1 MWIWNGSFEVLNVT
15 GYLDFCPTLPKYFR
29 PTLSHIEMEITQL
42 NGVAK
47 IPDYETGGALPRAQC
62 NGPES

>member
-1 MWIWNGSFEVLNVT
+1 MT
-15 GYLDFCPTLPKYFR
+15 GYLDFCPTPLNYFR

>member
-1 MWIWNGSFEVLNVT
+1 MT

-42 NGVAK
+42 NRVAK
-47 IPDYETGGALPRAQC
+47 IPDYETGGALPRAQSFSA
-62 NGPES
+62 GVVSKWPSID